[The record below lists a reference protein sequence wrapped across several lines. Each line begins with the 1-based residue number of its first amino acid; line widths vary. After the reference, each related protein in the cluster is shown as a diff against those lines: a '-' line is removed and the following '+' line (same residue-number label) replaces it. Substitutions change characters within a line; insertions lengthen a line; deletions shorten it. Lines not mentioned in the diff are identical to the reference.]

1 MNFTRN
7 LLLLFIIMV
16 AIYILFRLY
25 SKRNSGYGAQREI
38 ARMRSKTIPQT
49 KIMNI
54 SKQNANALLN
64 QYIIKGSYNS
74 ACSGEYFSSEAIQY
88 VLSRGCRWLDF
99 EVFYDLKNEEIFV
112 SKTIDPSFNITPK
125 NSLSFVDAMTA
136 VISNAFSSLVP
147 NNSDPLFIQIR
158 PKSLNANTYSMIY
171 ATIISTFGNKLYGI
185 YNDSGKYTSTGIDTK
200 TTLLS
205 SLNKKVIIVLDVSPV
220 SIMQEFTNVC
230 PRTNCKLFD
239 IANLTIGDIN
249 IPKKNYK
256 QKITTIHTPY
266 ETDFKTTPPTTKNIA
281 TFEQIIPD
289 DNSNG
294 NMNIYNIIFYYFVQL
309 TPGLFYYNDEEL
321 YNYEILFEEQR
332 SAFVPLGT
340 ANKYIKTTS
349 QYNS

>member
-1 MNFTRN
+1 
-7 LLLLFIIMV
+7 MV

-54 SKQNANALLN
+54 SNKNAKAPLN
-64 QYIIKGSYNS
+64 EYIIKGSYNS
-74 ACSGEYFSSEAIQY
+74 ACSGEYFSSDAIQY

-99 EVFYDLKNEEIFV
+99 EVFYDSKNEEIFV

-125 NSLSFVDAMTA
+125 NSLSFIDAMTA

-158 PKSLNANTYSMIY
+158 PKSLNENIYSMIS
-171 ATIISTFGNKLYGI
+171 ATIISTFGNKLYGT
-185 YNDSGKYTSTGIDTK
+185 YKDTGKYTSTGIDTK
-200 TTLLS
+200 TTYLS
-205 SLNKKVIIVLDVSPV
+205 SLNKKVIIVLDVSNMV
-220 SIMQEFTNVC
+220 DFAKKCQNQNQNQNQSCNI
-230 PRTNCKLFD
+230 FD
-239 IANLTIGDIN
+239 IANLTVGDNN
-249 IPKKNYK
+249 ISKTNYK
-256 QKITTIHTPY
+256 RKIPTDHTPY
-266 ETDFKTTPPTTKNIA
+266 ATNFKTTPPTTDIKK
-281 TFEQIIPD
+281 FEQIIPD

-349 QYNS
+349 QFNS